1 MDADMTA
8 EIAAL
13 RSEIAQLRM
22 EMLQAQSGDMAG
34 GEGMDN
40 GLPLVP
46 IGGDV
51 QGAFAVVDGKITNRH
66 YMVARTVYNV
76 SGNDPDAT
84 NGTWYLVVPHVAPS
98 SATLTTSPSGIT
110 NDTQT
115 VIPLFTISNGE
126 ISDDYRGMPIVMIR
140 E

>member
-1 MDADMTA
+1 MDADTTA

-13 RSEIAQLRM
+13 RAEIAQLRM

-51 QGAFAVVDGKITNRH
+51 QGAFAVVDGKITNRF
-66 YMVARTVYNV
+66 YMVARTVHSV
-76 SGNDPDAT
+76 SGNDPDAED
-84 NGTWYLVVPHVAPS
+84 GTWYLVVQHS
-98 SATLTTSPSGIT
+98 SGSATLTRNPSGYT
-110 NDTQT
+110 DDTQT
-115 VIPLFTISNGE
+115 VIPLFVITNGE
-126 ISDDYRGMPIVMIR
+126 ITVDYRGMPIVMIR